1 MIPLYGTVASAIL
14 FLIHLLVKSLFRKS
28 DAESKKHVGNGM
40 EPEEGI
46 SRAERVFK
54 LLEKHSLCYGGVVI
68 FWYLFARMIGCL
80 LLLGIS
86 VHNLLLSYRQGDH
99 ILDIFLHK
107 SLSIVYL
114 YTLVLSSTSIIS
126 HKWSKIT
133 TRHTIFLLFV
143 SLGVYTYRDVWPL
156 ATTTETPMDIAEGK
170 LLWVKITLLA
180 ITALLI
186 PLVIPHQYIPVDP
199 NDPMPI
205 PNAELTA
212 SLLSFLLYSFLD
224 PVIFSASKVRHLSW
238 SQLPPLTDSNR
249 AKYLKQTA
257 FPHIDTFSGAKKQHL
272 FFGLMRF
279 YRWEYTVMAL
289 TIIAQVLFNFAPP
302 IAINR
307 ILVYLE
313 TNGADTNIRPWFWIV
328 LLFMGP
334 IVTSMSNQWYLFIAT
349 QVTVLTEGLL
359 SQLVLEHS
367 LRIRMKAETPK
378 AVVATPDIAS
388 VDGQSSSSSS
398 NTTTS
403 GGSLPSSTIKGKE
416 KAKVEPAKK
425 AAEVKKNGGQDN
437 LIGKINNLIT
447 TDVSNI
453 VDSKDFLV
461 LFLEIPV
468 QTVLCVVFL
477 YKLLG
482 WSAFIGFSVILI
494 FIPIPGLVT
503 KKIQSVQ
510 VKRMRKT
517 DERVQVVTEVVNT
530 LRMVKLFGWEQ
541 AMNERIGV
549 KRKEELHW
557 AWIQK
562 VLEMSNGLINFILTS
577 LTMPI
582 TYGTYTL
589 IMKQQ
594 LNASIIFSS
603 IAVFSLFGYQL
614 HSVSYFTTTV
624 IQGKVSLD
632 RVNDFLRNTELLDT
646 FSAKP
651 QDQLIVPSLTGEN
664 DREIGFRDA
673 VFSWSTDSEDVNLS
687 PSLHSFK
694 LRVNGELLFKHGCIN
709 LIIGP
714 TGCGKTSMLMA
725 LLGEMH
731 FMSSSADAWFNLPRS
746 GGVAYAAQESW
757 VQNAT
762 IRENILFGSQLD
774 EPRYKEV
781 IRQCALEKDLEL
793 FEAGDQTETRVTLAR
808 AIYSPAEII
817 LLDDILAALDVHT
830 SKQIVEDCFKGGLIK
845 GRTIIM
851 VTHNIALMS
860 PIADFVVS
868 IGLDGTVTS
877 QSSDISI
884 ALDSDPSLAQE
895 LAEEEEKLQKAEEE
909 IALTKKE
916 AKADGKLIIA
926 EEIVEG
932 HVSWKSVKLFLSSL
946 SGGHPIIFFTLW
958 IAAMAFENAAPTFQL
973 WFLGFWGSQY
983 EQHAPSEVRVG
994 FYLGAYSGITGI
1006 ITMIFGLSSL
1016 YYALG
1021 SLRASKEIHENLVGS
1036 ILSSTLRWLDET
1048 PTSRIIARCTQDIR
1062 AVEGPIARLFFVLV
1076 DLGISSL
1083 VNLSVIV
1090 LYSPVFVF
1098 PGLGVAMIGIYIG
1111 NVYLKAQMS
1120 VKREMSNAKAPVLAH
1135 LGASITGL
1143 SQLKFSSI
1151 RAYSAEDQF
1160 KTESLRRIDH
1170 YTRIARTSYNLNRWI
1185 AIRIDALGAIFT
1197 GSLAWYLVYRHSVSS
1212 ANTGLSLN
1220 LAIDF
1225 CSVLLVIVRIYNDFE
1240 VQSNSLE
1247 RIKSYIDIEH
1257 EPKPTE
1263 EGKPPA
1269 AWPTSGEL
1277 RVEKLSARYSQT
1289 GPKVLH
1295 DISFNIRS
1303 GERVGVVGRTGS
1315 GKSSLTLALLQC
1327 ILTEGNVFYDG
1338 IPTNNLNL
1346 DAVRSNITI
1355 IPQMPELLSGTLRR
1369 NLDPFEQ
1376 HDDATLNAALRD
1388 AGLFSLQTENGEG
1401 RITLD
1406 TNIASSGSNLS
1417 VGQRQIIALARA
1429 IIRKSKVLILD
1440 EDYQTDAIIQKT
1452 LRNKLGTD
1460 VTVLTVAHRLQT
1472 IMDADKIMVLDN
1484 GRIIEFDSPK
1494 VLLTREDSKLKA
1506 LVDES
1511 GDKAALYEIAQSA

>member
-1 MIPLYGTVASAIL
+1 MRLFTVQRAVDYGPIGGVWEDMESSGHKSSPWLDTLMIPLYGTVASAIL

-28 DAESKKHVGNGM
+28 DAESKKHVGNRM
-40 EPEEGI
+40 EPDEGI
-46 SRAERVFK
+46 SRSERVFK
-54 LLEKHSLCYGGVVI
+54 LLEIHAQCYGGAAI
-68 FWYLFARMIGCL
+68 FWYMFARMIGCF

-86 VHNLLLSYRQGDH
+86 VHNLLLSYRQGGEVRGH
-99 ILDIFLHK
+99 FLDILLHK
-107 SLSIVYL
+107 SLFIVYL
-114 YTLVLSSTSIIS
+114 YTSVLSFISIFS
-126 HKWSKIT
+126 HKLSKIA
-133 TRHTIFLLFV
+133 TRHTIFLLFI
-143 SLGVYTYRDVWPL
+143 SLGVYAYRDVWPL

-257 FPHIDTFSGAKKQHL
+257 FPHIDTFHGAKKRHL

-334 IVTSMSNQWYLFIAT
+334 IATSMSNQWYLFIAS
-349 QVTVLTEGLL
+349 QVVVLTEGLL

-378 AVVATPDIAS
+378 AVAPVGGDEAVVAAPDIAS
-388 VDGQSSSSSS
+388 VDGQGSS
-398 NTTTS
+398 NSSNATTS
-403 GGSLPSSTIKGKE
+403 GGSSPSSTVKGKE

-477 YKLLG
+477 YKVLG

-494 FIPIPGLVT
+494 FIPIPGLVA

-510 VKRMRKT
+510 VKRMQKT

-541 AMNERIGV
+541 AMNGRIGV

-557 AWIQK
+557 

-651 QDQLIVPSLTGEN
+651 QDQPIVPSLTDED

-673 VFSWSTDSEDVNLS
+673 VFSWSTDSEDDSLP

-694 LRVNGELLFKHGCIN
+694 LRVNGELLFKRGCIN

-731 FMSSSADAWFNLPRS
+731 FMSSSAEAWFNLPRS

-793 FEAGDQTETRVTLAR
+793 FEAGDLTEVGERGLTLSGGQKARVTLAR

-817 LLDDILAALDVHT
+817 LLDDVLAALDVHT
-830 SKQIVEDCFKGGLIK
+830 SKQIVEDCFKGDLIK

-851 VTHNIALMS
+851 
-860 PIADFVVS
+860 
-868 IGLDGTVTS
+868 
-877 QSSDISI
+877 
-884 ALDSDPSLAQE
+884 
-895 LAEEEEKLQKAEEE
+895 
-909 IALTKKE
+909 
-916 AKADGKLIIA
+916 
-926 EEIVEG
+926 
-932 HVSWKSVKLFLSSL
+932 
-946 SGGHPIIFFTLW
+946 
-958 IAAMAFENAAPTFQL
+958 
-973 WFLGFWGSQY
+973 
-983 EQHAPSEVRVG
+983 
-994 FYLGAYSGITGI
+994 
-1006 ITMIFGLSSL
+1006 
-1016 YYALG
+1016 
-1021 SLRASKEIHENLVGS
+1021 
-1036 ILSSTLRWLDET
+1036 
-1048 PTSRIIARCTQDIR
+1048 
-1062 AVEGPIARLFFVLV
+1062 
-1076 DLGISSL
+1076 
-1083 VNLSVIV
+1083 
-1090 LYSPVFVF
+1090 
-1098 PGLGVAMIGIYIG
+1098 
-1111 NVYLKAQMS
+1111 
-1120 VKREMSNAKAPVLAH
+1120 
-1135 LGASITGL
+1135 
-1143 SQLKFSSI
+1143 
-1151 RAYSAEDQF
+1151 
-1160 KTESLRRIDH
+1160 
-1170 YTRIARTSYNLNRWI
+1170 
-1185 AIRIDALGAIFT
+1185 
-1197 GSLAWYLVYRHSVSS
+1197 
-1212 ANTGLSLN
+1212 
-1220 LAIDF
+1220 
-1225 CSVLLVIVRIYNDFE
+1225 
-1240 VQSNSLE
+1240 
-1247 RIKSYIDIEH
+1247 
-1257 EPKPTE
+1257 
-1263 EGKPPA
+1263 
-1269 AWPTSGEL
+1269 
-1277 RVEKLSARYSQT
+1277 
-1289 GPKVLH
+1289 
-1295 DISFNIRS
+1295 
-1303 GERVGVVGRTGS
+1303 
-1315 GKSSLTLALLQC
+1315 
-1327 ILTEGNVFYDG
+1327 
-1338 IPTNNLNL
+1338 
-1346 DAVRSNITI
+1346 
-1355 IPQMPELLSGTLRR
+1355 
-1369 NLDPFEQ
+1369 
-1376 HDDATLNAALRD
+1376 
-1388 AGLFSLQTENGEG
+1388 
-1401 RITLD
+1401 
-1406 TNIASSGSNLS
+1406 
-1417 VGQRQIIALARA
+1417 
-1429 IIRKSKVLILD
+1429 
-1440 EDYQTDAIIQKT
+1440 
-1452 LRNKLGTD
+1452 
-1460 VTVLTVAHRLQT
+1460 
-1472 IMDADKIMVLDN
+1472 
-1484 GRIIEFDSPK
+1484 
-1494 VLLTREDSKLKA
+1494 
-1506 LVDES
+1506 
-1511 GDKAALYEIAQSA
+1511 